1 MLLQRSFLG
10 IAALVSFATGLAQAQ
25 DESAER
31 RAEIDANANETLQN
45 LYSSVEGAEA
55 LADQAV
61 GYAVFSATKAGFGF
75 SGGGGSGVAVDKGAG
90 ETVYMKMGMG
100 GIGFS
105 FGVQQFDLVI
115 LFESSERLKSW
126 IDGGWDAGAAAEAS
140 AGGDSAGAGVAFIDG
155 AAVFTLTGTGAMASA
170 SVSGTRFWVDEDLNY

>member
-10 IAALVSFATGLAQAQ
+10 LSALVIFAAGIAHAQ

-55 LADQAV
+55 LADQAA
-61 GYAVFSATKAGFGF
+61 GYAVFSATKAGFGI

-90 ETVYMKMGMG
+90 ESIYMKMGMG
-100 GIGFS
+100 GIGFTY
-105 FGVQQFDLVI
+105 GAEQYDIVM
-115 LFESSERLKSW
+115 LFESSERLQAF

-140 AGGDSAGAGVAFIDG
+140 AGGNSAAAGAAFIDG

-170 SVSGTRFWVDEDLNY
+170 SVSGTRFWVDEDLN